1 MNKIQKYQF
10 NIYKYI
16 FDAYMLNKIN
26 NYTDG
31 INICYHSKDKKQIK
45 KHALYLDLLES

>member
-16 FDAYMLNKIN
+16 PDIYMLNKIN
-26 NYTDG
+26 NYTDE
-31 INICYHSKDKKQIK
+31 INICYSKDKKQIK
-45 KHALYLDLLES
+45 KYTLYLDILR